1 MYSNDKEQ
9 RKEDLFIFDEII
21 KKSLFTRKQISIIYN
36 KLNGV
41 KIDESISSGAYYR
54 QVKQCRNKI
63 HSLLYT
69 ILLFKI
75 LKLIDDR
82 TFGII
87 ESIVEKLQSLSQ
99 EENNHINDP
108 LPQDVINVIDRIIKK
123 TLSV

>member
-9 RKEDLFIFDEII
+9 EKKDLFIFDDII
-21 KKSLFTRKQISIIYN
+21 EKSLFTRKQISIIYN

-63 HSLLYT
+63 YSLLYT

-75 LKLIDDR
+75 LKIIDDK

-87 ESIVEKLQSLSQ
+87 ESIVEKLYSLSQ
-99 EENNHINDP
+99 EGNNHINDP
-108 LPQDVINVIDRIIKK
+108 IPQDVINVIDKIIQK
-123 TLSV
+123 TLNI

>member
-1 MYSNDKEQ
+1 MYSNDKDQ
-9 RKEDLFIFDEII
+9 GKEDLFIFDEII
-21 KKSLFTRKQISIIYN
+21 EKSLFTRKQISIIYN

-41 KIDESISSGAYYR
+41 QIDERITSGAYYR

-63 HSLLYT
+63 YSLLYT

-82 TFGII
+82 TFGIM

-99 EENNHINDP
+99 EGNNHINDP

-123 TLSV
+123 TLSI

>member
-1 MYSNDKEQ
+1 MYSNDKDQ
-9 RKEDLFIFDEII
+9 GKEDLFIFDEII
-21 KKSLFTRKQISIIYN
+21 EKSLFTKKQISIIYN

-41 KIDESISSGAYYR
+41 KMDESISSGAYYR

-63 HSLLYT
+63 YSLLYT

-99 EENNHINDP
+99 EGNNHINDP

-123 TLSV
+123 TLSI

>member
-1 MYSNDKEQ
+1 MYSNDKEKG
-9 RKEDLFIFDEII
+9 KEDLFIFDEII
-21 KKSLFTRKQISIIYN
+21 EKSLFTKKQISIIYN

-41 KIDESISSGAYYR
+41 KMDESISSGAYYR

-63 HSLLYT
+63 YSLLYT

-99 EENNHINDP
+99 EGNNHINDP

-123 TLSV
+123 TLSI